1 MHLLAITSPSKS
13 VSVEG
18 FSPNN
23 ATAALLLN
31 SPSSSG
37 SPDAKSYFTN
47 HYFTAEYTEL
57 QTLTKR
63 WRWALRLAE
72 RGASGRRGLMG
83 GSLRRIEA
91 LFTEWQT
98 GKSDTGRKGESNG
111 SGG

>member
-1 MHLLAITSPSKS
+1 MHLLVITSPSKS

-18 FSPNN
+18 FSPHN
-23 ATAALLLN
+23 ATAAPRLN

-37 SPDAKSYFTN
+37 SPEAKSYLAN
-47 HYFTAEYTEL
+47 HFFVNEYAEL

-72 RGASGRRGLMG
+72 RGAGGRRGLMG

-98 GKSDTGRKGESNG
+98 GKSDG
-111 SGG
+111 SRWADTTVAC